1 MYFPLVSDS
10 ELQSA
15 GYYVAFVL
23 WIVSAIVST
32 CYTFTWDIK
41 MDWGLFEGKYK
52 LRSELIYQHK
62 VRGQYSHLCSID
74 LLLTLRCHNLYHNS

>member
-1 MYFPLVSDS
+1 M
-10 ELQSA
+10 
-15 GYYVAFVL
+15 AFVL

-52 LRSELIYQHK
+52 LRSELIYGHK
-62 VRGQYSHLCSID
+62 VRFKGHPSHTQWKAHCRFVGVMVDVLA
-74 LLLTLRCHNLYHNS
+74 

>member
-1 MYFPLVSDS
+1 MSHAANDFASHP
-10 ELQSA
+10 A

-41 MDWGLFEGKYK
+41 MDWGLFEGRYK
-52 LRSELIYQHK
+52 LRSELIYRHK
-62 VRGQYSHLCSID
+62 VRGLCPYQLQLFNKMYSQVILVS
-74 LLLTLRCHNLYHNS
+74 